1 MKDVTLNQKEQARLS
16 VLNSVLE
23 FRVPIADAAELLGV
37 TQRHARRMLAAYR
50 DRGVGALSHGN
61 RGRRPHNATS
71 PGEAA
76 AVVQL
81 ATERYEGANHTHL
94 TELLSER
101 EGIDLSRPTVRRILT
116 KAGIGSPRSRR
127 SPQHRFRRQR
137 MPQVGMLIQLD
148 GSHHAWLEDRGPK
161 FALLLA
167 VDDATSAVVNAVFC
181 VSETTAGY
189 FTLLEGL
196 IEGSGIPLAVYSDRH
211 AVFKHNAR
219 KPETAAEATQFTRSL
234 QELGIRQIFA
244 RSPQAKGRVER
255 AAGTFQ
261 DRLVTELRLADAR
274 TIDQATAVLQ
284 DFLPRYNARF
294 AVQPEHPEPAYRLAG
309 PELCLSEI
317 LCFKDTRKVARDN
330 TVKYNWRVLQ
340 LLPDQERT
348 SYAGLRVEVLE
359 RPDGELIVRYE
370 GRRVVTQE
378 PPPRMGALW
387 AGVTAWSPGPEL
399 KRVVSRVG
407 DHHISRSQQHRLA
420 ALEPVRPAEPPLK
433 AVDGKDAATK
443 DTTRTASNPW
453 ERTPSPTQLARWKA
467 IQKAK
472 LQGLSLR
479 AIARELG
486 IARDTVRKYAYAE
499 KPPTKKLSAKEQ
511 DKLRSLRNS
520 TTAAN

>member
-1 MKDVTLNQKEQARLS
+1 MNQKEQARLH

-23 FRVPIADAAELLGV
+23 YQVPIAQAAEVLGV
-37 TQRHARRMLAAYR
+37 SERHARRMLAAYR
-50 DRGVGALSHGN
+50 AQGAAALAHGN

-71 PGEAA
+71 PAEAA
-76 AVVQL
+76 AVVEL
-81 ATERYEGANHTHL
+81 AIQRYEGANHTHF

-137 MPQVGMLIQLD
+137 MPQAGMLIQLD

-181 VSETTAGY
+181 ISENTAGY

-196 IEGSGIPLAVYSDRH
+196 IERWGIPLALYSDRH

-219 KPETAAEATQFTRSL
+219 KPEMAAEATQFTRGL
-234 QELGIRQIFA
+234 QELGVRQIFA

-255 AAGTFQ
+255 MAEIFQ
-261 DRLVTELRLADAR
+261 DRLVTELRLAD
-274 TIDQATAVLQ
+274 TMTMDQATAVLR
-284 DFLPRYNARF
+284 DFLPRFNARF
-294 AVQPEHPEPAYRLAG
+294 AVQPDHPETAYRPVS
-309 PELCLSEI
+309 PELCLSET
-317 LCFKDTRKVARDN
+317 LCFKHTRKVARDN

-359 RPDGELIVRYE
+359 RPDGQLIVRYD
-370 GRRVVTQE
+370 GRRVATQE

-387 AGVTAWSPGPEL
+387 AGATAWSPGPEL
-399 KRVVSRVG
+399 RRVVSSVG
-407 DHHISRSQQHRLA
+407 DHHISRSQQRRLA
-420 ALEPVRPAEPPLK
+420 ALEPVRPAAP
-433 AVDGKDAATK
+433 AVKLVAGEEAAAKDAASKT
-443 DTTRTASNPW
+443 SNPW
-453 ERTPSPTQLARWKA
+453 TRTPTPTQLARWKA
-467 IQKAK
+467 IQKGRLK
-472 LQGLSLR
+472 GLSLR
-479 AIARELG
+479 TISRELG
-486 IARDTVRKYAYAE
+486 ICRVTVRKYADAE
-499 KPPTKKLSAKEQ
+499 QPPTKKLSAKERA
-511 DKLRSLRNS
+511 KLMALRKS
-520 TTAAN
+520 TTVAN

>member
-1 MKDVTLNQKEQARLS
+1 MNQREQARLH

-23 FRVPIADAAELLGV
+23 YQVPIAQAAEVLGV
-37 TQRHARRMLAAYR
+37 SPRHARRMLAAYR
-50 DRGVGALSHGN
+50 SEGAAALAHGN
-61 RGRRPHNATS
+61 RGRRPHNAI
-71 PGEAA
+71 PPAQAA
-76 AVVQL
+76 AVVEL
-81 ATERYEGANHTHL
+81 ATQRYQGANHTHL

-127 SPQHRFRRQR
+127 SPQHRSRRQR
-137 MPQVGMLIQLD
+137 MPQAGMLIQLD

-167 VDDATSAVVNAVFC
+167 VDDASSAVVNAVFC
-181 VSETTAGY
+181 ISENTAGY

-196 IEGSGIPLAVYSDRH
+196 IQRWGIPLALYSDRH

-219 KPETAAEATQFTRSL
+219 QPETAADATQFTRGL

-261 DRLVTELRLADAR
+261 DRLVTELRLSDAR
-274 TIDQATAVLQ
+274 TMDQATAVLR

-294 AVQPEHPEPAYRLAG
+294 AVQPEHPEPAYRPADPDLT
-309 PELCLSEI
+309 PSEI
-317 LCFKDTRKVARDN
+317 LCFKDTRKVGRDN

-359 RPDGELIVRYE
+359 RPDSELIVQYQ
-370 GRRVVTQE
+370 GHTVATQE

-387 AGVTAWSPGPEL
+387 ASVHSWSPGPEL
-399 KRVVSRVG
+399 KRIVSSVG
-407 DHHISRSQQHRLA
+407 DHHHISKSPQRRMA
-420 ALEPVRPAEPPLK
+420 ALEPVRIDEARVKTVAEKDVVSK
-433 AVDGKDAATK
+433 ALITCG
-443 DTTRTASNPW
+443 
-453 ERTPSPTQLARWKA
+453 RTPTRGRRLDER
-467 IQKAK
+467 
-472 LQGLSLR
+472 LSFPENLNTPWR
-479 AIARELG
+479 
-486 IARDTVRKYAYAE
+486 
-499 KPPTKKLSAKEQ
+499 
-511 DKLRSLRNS
+511 
-520 TTAAN
+520 

>member
-1 MKDVTLNQKEQARLS
+1 MNQKEQARLS

-23 FRVPIADAAELLGV
+23 YQVPIADAAALLGV
-37 TQRHARRMLAAYR
+37 TQRHARRMLAAHR
-50 DRGVGALSHGN
+50 ERGAAALAHGN

-76 AVVQL
+76 AVMQL

-116 KAGIGSPRSRR
+116 RAGIGSPRSRR

-137 MPQVGMLIQLD
+137 MPEAGMLVQLD
-148 GSHHAWLEDRGPK
+148 GSHHAWLEDRGSK

-181 VSETTAGY
+181 TSETTAGY
-189 FTLLEGL
+189 FMLLEGL
-196 IEGSGIPLAVYSDRH
+196 IEGSGIPLALYSDRH

-219 KPETAAEATQFTRSL
+219 HPETAAEATQFTRSL

-274 TIDQATAVLQ
+274 TMDQATAVLQ
-284 DFLPRYNARF
+284 EFLPRYNARF
-294 AVQPEHPEPAYRLAG
+294 AVQPDHPESAYRPVDPDLT
-309 PELCLSEI
+309 LSEI
-317 LCFKDTRKVARDN
+317 LCFKDTRKVGRDN

-340 LLPDQERT
+340 LLPGQERT

-359 RPDGELIVRYE
+359 RPDGELIVRYD
-370 GRRVVTQE
+370 GRRVATQE

-399 KRVVSRVG
+399 KRVVSSVG
-407 DHHISRSQQHRLA
+407 DHHISRSQQQHLA
-420 ALEPVRPAEPPLK
+420 ALEPVRPAEAAARGNADK
-433 AVDGKDAATK
+433 IAGEKDAASK
-443 DTTRTASNPW
+443 VSDPW
-453 ERTPSPTQLARWKA
+453 ERTPTPTQLARWKA
-467 IQKAK
+467 IRQARLK
-472 LQGLSLR
+472 GLSLQ
-479 AIARELG
+479 AISRELG
-486 IARDTVRKYAYAE
+486 IARNTVRKYVHAE
-499 KPPTKKLSAKEQ
+499 KPPTKKLSAKER
-511 DKLRSLRNS
+511 DRLMALRKS
-520 TTAAN
+520 TTVAN